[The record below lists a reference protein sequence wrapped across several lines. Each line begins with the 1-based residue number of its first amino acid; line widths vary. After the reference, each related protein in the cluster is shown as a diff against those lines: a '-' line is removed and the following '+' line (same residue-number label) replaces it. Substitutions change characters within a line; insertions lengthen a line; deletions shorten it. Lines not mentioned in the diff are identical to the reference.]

1 MTQKEQETANNIQT
15 DIKYFVYLRKSSEN
29 SERQVESIDGQ
40 LNSLK
45 SLSSDKNIIEIFKE
59 SKSAKSP
66 DLRPQFSEMIR
77 RIKLGEANGIICW
90 KMDRLSRNP
99 QESGILQQLLQD
111 KIIKSIVTSDKEYRP
126 DDNALI
132 LSVENGVSNQFIRDL
147 RNNTLRGLKNKVEKG
162 WAPIIAPQGYLND
175 TETKT
180 IIPDGERFGL
190 IRQIWDLM
198 LTGAYSP
205 AEILDKAND
214 EWGYRTRKMKRR
226 GNRPMS
232 SSEIYAIFNN
242 IFYTGMFEYG
252 GEIYQGKHKPMITM
266 SEFEKVNSRFRI
278 NTSPRTSKH
287 EFAFTNLIKCPICGC
302 SFTAERKIKAIKSTG
317 ETKEYIYYR
326 CTKKSRIIKCTNNKP
341 LTLEDLEKQIDEKLS
356 LLTILPEFRVW
367 ALEILNQEND
377 YEIAERSKVYKMQ
390 QKTLNSI
397 QTELDNLTKMRYRD
411 LISDTEYLTAKK
423 ELQETITDLRKQ
435 IKCTEE
441 RTDKWLD
448 LTEKTF
454 DFATY
459 ARVNFKR
466 ADLKGKREIL
476 IDLGSN
482 PIINDKILHID
493 SYKWL
498 VPIIEQYPAIEE
510 AYLRLE
516 PMKRHGTSTNN
527 EALQPILDSW
537 GDLWGLNP

>member
-1 MTQKEQETANNIQT
+1 MKNEQKSMNNKQT
-15 DIKYFVYLRKSSEN
+15 DIKYFIYVRKSSED

-40 LNSLK
+40 LGSLK
-45 SLSSDKNIIEIFKE
+45 SLSLNKNVIEIFKE
-59 SKSAKSP
+59 AKSAKSP
-66 DLRPQFSEMIR
+66 DLRPQFGEMIR
-77 RIKLGEANGIICW
+77 RIKLGDASGIICW

-111 KIIKSIVTSDKEYRP
+111 KVIKSIITSDKEYKP

-175 TETKT
+175 TESKT
-180 IIPDGERFGL
+180 IVPDPERFDL
-190 IRQIWDLM
+190 IRQVWDLM

-205 AEILDKAND
+205 AEILDKANE
-214 EWGYRTRKMKRR
+214 EWGYKTRKMKRR

-232 SSEIYAIFNN
+232 SSEIYTIYNN
-242 IFYTGMFEYG
+242 IFYTGMFEYA
-252 GEIYQGKHKPMITM
+252 GEIYQGKHIPMITM
-266 SEFEKVNSRFRI
+266 SEFEKVRAKLHV

-287 EFAFTNLIKCPICGC
+287 EFAFTNLIKCPSCGC
-302 SFTAERKIKAIKSTG
+302 SFTAEKKRKTLKSTG

-326 CTKKSRIIKCTNNKP
+326 CTRKSKNIECANKKP
-341 LTLEDLEKQIDEKLS
+341 LTLDELEKQIDEKLGT
-356 LLTILPEFRVW
+356 LTILPEFRDW
-367 ALEILNQEND
+367 ALEILNKEND
-377 YEIAERSKVYKMQ
+377 HEIAERSKVYKMQ
-390 QKTLNSI
+390 QKTLNTI

-411 LISDTEYLTAKK
+411 LISDEEYLFAKG
-423 ELQETITDLRKQ
+423 ELQETVTELRKQ

-441 RTDKWLD
+441 RTDKWLA

-459 ARVNFKR
+459 AQMNFRK
-466 ADLKGKREIL
+466 ADLKGRREIL

-482 PIINDKILHID
+482 PIISDKILHID
-493 SYKWL
+493 SHKWL
-498 VPIIEQYPAIEE
+498 VPISEQYPAIKE

-516 PMKRHGTSTNN
+516 PMKRHDTSINN
-527 EALQPILDSW
+527 EALQPILESW